1 MAVNVRSVLAAI
13 LVSALGGA
21 CASTGSRAAEQL
33 HLSTLELHD
42 SLQFGDYRVI
52 AQRISPELR
61 TDFLARSY
69 GVEKTLSVLESTTI
83 SVEMDPDEVHAR
95 SLTRLSW
102 YELPST
108 IVKTDNVFVHW
119 KREGKGWLIERIVGG
134 PLPVPAD

>member
-1 MAVNVRSVLAAI
+1 VNVRLVFAAI
-13 LVSALGGA
+13 LASVLGAG

-33 HLSTLELHD
+33 HLSMIELHD
-42 SLQFGDYRVI
+42 SLQFGDFRII

-83 SVEMDPDEVHAR
+83 SVEMDQDESRAR

-108 IVKTDNVFVHW
+108 VVKTDNVFVHW
-119 KREGKGWLIERIVGG
+119 RREGKGWMIERIVGG